1 MFDISVIIPTHK
13 RHSSLMELIDSISR
27 YKNSKNSKN
36 MNLEFEVIIVSN
48 LEDSFIENLKFHPL
62 AGRLNIKTFIS
73 GLGVNKARNLGL
85 QKARGSV
92 SFLLDDDCKII
103 DLQCFSKI
111 LHWHGNHP
119 RAVAIGGVYET
130 DPEASAIDIA
140 YNLLARAWQSHS
152 VYKDHESSRLVGGC
166 VSYKT
171 KKLLDCGQLFDENIH
186 FGGTESEF
194 HRRLNRQGLQTLFF
208 ESLYVQHKTRL
219 KTFQL
224 IRRAYCQAK
233 TKSQYDIDGGYG
245 EIDLKTYQQK
255 RELRAFKKARNQKS
269 FRDILYFIK
278 MYDIAYNLTFH
289 ALKMIKKIKKVCR
302 FF

>member
-1 MFDISVIIPTHK
+1 MLDLSIIVPTHN
-13 RHSSLMELIDSISR
+13 RHSSLVTLIGSISDHR
-27 YKNSKNSKN
+27 VLG
-36 MNLEFEVIIVSN
+36 LEVEVIIISN
-48 LEDSFIENLKFHPL
+48 LKDPFVENLRSHRQRSHRL
-62 AGRLNIKTFIS
+62 AKNLNIKTLTS
-73 GLGVNKARNLGL
+73 GSLGVNKARNLGL
-85 QKARGSV
+85 KEARGSV
-92 SFLLDDDCKII
+92 SLLLDDDCKII
-103 DLQCFSKI
+103 DPQCFTRI
-111 LHWHGNHP
+111 IHWHKNHP
-119 RAVAIGGVYET
+119 QAVAIGGIYRT

-171 KKLLDCGQLFDENIH
+171 KKLLDCGELFDENIH

-224 IRRAYCQAK
+224 IRRAYCQAR

-255 RELRAFKKARNQKS
+255 RELWAFKKARDQRS
-269 FRDILYFIK
+269 FYEIIYFIK
-278 MYDIAYNLTFH
+278 VYDITYNI
-289 ALKMIKKIKKVCR
+289 ALNFLKLVKKFKSKVWVS
-302 FF
+302 